1 MTSSSST
8 VRRLKVRTGVVVS
21 NKMDKT
27 VVVEVSRKVLH
38 KAYRKYVKRRN
49 RFMAHDE
56 NNICNI
62 GDEVAIVESRPLS
75 KNKNWRVRAV
85 TKKAALPGGA

>member
-1 MTSSSST
+1 MTNPSQT
-8 VRRLKVRTGVVVS
+8 LRRPKVRTGVVVS

-56 NNICNI
+56 KNICKI
-62 GDEVAIVESRPLS
+62 GDEVTIVESRPLS
-75 KNKNWRVRAV
+75 KRKNWRVRAV
-85 TKKAALPGGA
+85 IKEAALPGGA

>member
-1 MTSSSST
+1 MTNPSQT
-8 VRRLKVRTGVVVS
+8 LRRPKVRTGVVVS

-49 RFMAHDE
+49 RFMAHDAK
-56 NNICNI
+56 NICKI
-62 GDEVAIVESRPLS
+62 GDEVTIVESRPLS
-75 KNKNWRVRAV
+75 KRKNWRVRAV
-85 TKKAALPGGA
+85 IKEAALPGGA